1 MADKKCQQ
9 NFGGWETTGLMVTD
23 LVEDRKMELHVYK
36 RQSQE
41 LSQCEVLEQ
50 ERFCH

>member
-23 LVEDRKMELHVYK
+23 LVEDRKMSYMSTKGKVK
-36 RQSQE
+36 N
-41 LSQCEVLEQ
+41 
-50 ERFCH
+50 